1 MLKKHC
7 KKDLIR
13 TKKYITIATFMPR
26 INQVIIHNNFQ
37 NLKITHLPFKD
48 IRSVVLKLGVATHLC
63 VAKNS
68 KIFQTTNQKTIYCSF
83 YNKSFCCRRF
93 ADC

>member
-1 MLKKHC
+1 
-7 KKDLIR
+7 
-13 TKKYITIATFMPR
+13 MPT
-26 INQVIIHNNFQ
+26 INQVIIHTNFQ

-48 IRSVVLKLGVATHLC
+48 IRSVVLKLGVAKILQS

-68 KIFQTTNQKTIYCSF
+68 KNFQTTNQKTVYCSF

-93 ADC
+93 ADCEVNVISFSLSKAD